1 MKIDMKP
8 NINKYTLLLAGSLA
22 FMSSCN
28 DFLDKEPLDAITPE
42 TFLWNDADMSAY
54 IIQQYNFT
62 THSGA
67 GLGIWANDNH
77 TDNQCKAGYDTRW
90 IPGQWR
96 VKDHYDNDYDD
107 PWYFANIYNLNYF
120 LETVLP
126 RYEAG
131 ELTGTETMVKHNI
144 GEAYFLRAWNYFS
157 KLKTFGDFPIIK
169 ETLSDE
175 EEPLI
180 QACKRFP
187 RNQVARFILEDLDQ
201 AIGFLSDNP
210 DGGSNRISRKVA
222 YLLKSRVALYEAS
235 WETYHK
241 GTALV
246 PGGSGWPGKT
256 EDLGSDF
263 DIDRE
268 ISFFLAQCKEAASMV
283 ADNVQLAE
291 NNHVWADGSEKM
303 KNAYFAQFS
312 ADDMDSYPEILMWR
326 DYDIDLGIQHSA
338 GFYLRVGGNSGFTR
352 QYVETFLMKNGLPI
366 YASGSGYKGDRAID
380 AVREGRDERLQMFMM
395 KPGEVLTEGEV
406 EFLDTLDTAP
416 NLLAKEESR
425 CVTGYQLRKGLS
437 NHWSRDWNQSYEG
450 CPLFRAAEA
459 YLNYMEASCM
469 ENGGN
474 SIDSKAQGYW
484 KQLRER
490 VGLPGDYTVTVN
502 ATDLGKEND
511 WAVYSGKAQV
521 SALLYNIRR
530 ERRCELI
537 EEGFRMDDLKRWRSL
552 DHLDG
557 TWQPEGINYWE
568 SDMDYTSMFKERGE
582 TVKSD
587 GSSTANVSSST
598 RSKYLRPY
606 EIVSGSSNQMWNSGY
621 KWCEAH
627 YLSPISIVHF
637 RNTASSPNDM
647 STSIIYQNPGWPTIA
662 DQGPTSN

>member
-1 MKIDMKP
+1 MKL

-77 TDNQCKAGYDTRW
+77 TDNQCAASYDTRW

-131 ELTGTETMVKHNI
+131 ELTGAETMVKHNI

-169 ETLSDE
+169 ETMPDE
-175 EEPLI
+175 KEQLI
-180 QACKRFP
+180 QASKRMP
-187 RNQVARFILEDLDQ
+187 RNQVARFILQDLDD
-201 AIGFLSDNP
+201 AINFLSDEP
-210 DGGSNRISRKVA
+210 DGGKNRISKKVA

-246 PGGSGWPGKT
+246 PGGAGWPGNA
-256 EDLGSDF
+256 EDLGSGF
-263 DIDRE
+263 DIEQE
-268 ISFFLAQCKEAASMV
+268 ISFFLSQCKEAASMV
-283 ADNVQLAE
+283 ADNVSLAE
-291 NNHVWADGSEKM
+291 NDHVWKDGSDKM
-303 KNAYFAQFS
+303 NNPYFAQFS
-312 ADDMDSYPEILMWR
+312 AENMEGYPEILMWR
-326 DYDIDLGIQHSA
+326 DYDINLGIKHSA

-352 QYVETFLMKNGLPI
+352 QYVETFLMKDGLPI
-366 YASGSGYKGDRAID
+366 YATGGTYTYKGDKSIND
-380 AVREGRDERLQMFMM
+380 VRENRDERLQMFMM
-395 KPGEVLTEGEV
+395 KPNEVLTVGQ
-406 EFLDTLDTAP
+406 LDYPDTLDTAP

-437 NHWSRDWNQSYEG
+437 AHWSRDWNQSYEG

-474 SIDSKAQGYW
+474 SIDSKAEEYW
-484 KQLRER
+484 KKLRER
-490 VGLPGDYTVTVN
+490 AGLPGDYTITVRN
-502 ATDLGKEND
+502 TDLNKEND

-521 SALLYNIRR
+521 TTLLYNIRR
-530 ERRCELI
+530 ERRCELM
-537 EEGFRMDDLKRWRSL
+537 EEGFRMDDLKRWRAL
-552 DHLDG
+552 DRLDG
-557 TWQPEGINYWE
+557 SWQPEGINFWN
-568 SDMDYTSMFKERGE
+568 STNDYIAMFKERGE
-582 TVKSD
+582 TVKAD
-587 GSSTANVSSST
+587 GSSTANISSRERST
-598 RSKYLRPY
+598 YLRPY

-621 KWCEAH
+621 EWCEAH

-637 RNTASSPNDM
+637 RNTASDLNDV
-647 STSIIYQNPGWPTIA
+647 STSVIYQNPGWPIVA
-662 DQGPTSN
+662 DQGPTVN